1 MATSGLKPST
11 QPSDFRPLTP
21 SPSSS
26 LSPSLRVSS
35 SKRSAGLNPPD
46 SWVTSY
52 AHGLTLELTWI
63 RVSGIPIWRAS
74 SFLVVIPWKRSL
86 VKVCTRYLV

>member
-46 SWVTSY
+46 SWAASC
-52 AHGLTLELTWI
+52 AHGLTWI

-86 VKVCTRYLV
+86 MKVCTRYLV